1 MRIVR
6 LFSSCAATA
15 LGLSCAASTWAAP
28 ALTFTPGAFTAGNNN
43 QSVGWQFDVLAPT
56 TVTGLGWF
64 DDNADGLSL
73 AHQVGI
79 WDPSGTLL
87 TSTTIPAGTG
97 APFDGQFRT
106 VAVAPITLLPGNG
119 YIVGGENF
127 AASTDRIASNVTS
140 QTLFPTLR
148 YIDATFSPIG
158 SGFVRPATFSA
169 ATTGFYGPSFSVPEP
184 ATAAVLLLGSIGLL
198 MRRRQI

>member
-6 LFSSCAATA
+6 VFSSCAVTA
-15 LGLSCAASTWAAP
+15 LGLGWAASAWAAP
-28 ALTFTPGAFTAGNNN
+28 ALTFTPGAFTAGNAN
-43 QSVGWQFDVLAPT
+43 QSVGWQFDVLAAT

-64 DDNADGLSL
+64 DDNADGLGL

-87 TSTTIPAGTG
+87 TSATVPAGTG

-106 VAVAPITLLPGNG
+106 VAVAPITLVPGNG

-127 AASTDRIASNVTS
+127 ATSTDRIASNVVS

-148 YIDATFSPIG
+148 YIDATFSAIG

-169 ATTGFYGPSFSVPEP
+169 ATNGFYGPSFSVPEP
-184 ATAAVLLLGSIGLL
+184 AAAAVLFLGSSCLL
-198 MRRRQI
+198 VRRRRE